1 MIYTY
6 PRDNITLLYEGVNAA
21 KMLLCGLGR
30 SFVYNIIGCNYD
42 PHTTPYRPALNS
54 SVTGDGKQPWYS
66 GPHYYGSTHIW
77 DKSKNHKYFDPEEDY
92 NLAWDEGQ
100 YVDLILC
107 VKYANPFQVGF
118 SSDTFYNN
126 PSLYTNGVLSSVP
139 LPQHTS
145 IACKY
150 IPRGVPM
157 YLSHYLRNT
166 EYHHYTVHIR
176 APNLI
181 YPNTA
186 SGRLESTVDILKTNY
201 PSEIK
206 SWTAQ
211 WFQTIRLVA
220 HTVRSDLMQNR
231 LLFKVDIIHSAST
244 QIMLVTND
252 RMSDEAINYYAQHSK
267 FIMTDDTLAP
277 LGLTFAFHPV
287 YASN

>member
-1 MIYTY
+1 MVNNHGTQVHT
-6 PRDNITLLYEGVNAA
+6 ITVA
-21 KMLLCGLGR
+21 
-30 SFVYNIIGCNYD
+30 
-42 PHTTPYRPALNS
+42 HT
-54 SVTGDGKQPWYS
+54 
-66 GPHYYGSTHIW
+66 HE
-77 DKSKNHKYFDPEEDY
+77 YFDPEEDY

-107 VKYANPFQVGF
+107 VKHANPFQVGF

-150 IPRGVPM
+150 ISRGVPM

-166 EYHHYTVHIR
+166 EYHHNTVHIR

-186 SGRLESTVDILKTNY
+186 SGRLESMVDIQKTNF

-206 SWTAQ
+206 PWTAQ
-211 WFQTIRLVA
+211 WFQTIRPVA
-220 HTVRSDLMQNR
+220 NTVRSDLTQNR

-244 QIMLVTND
+244 QITLVTND

-277 LGLTFAFHPV
+277 LGLTFVFHPV
-287 YASN
+287 YASNYLLWHHHQVQRCVQRFRPCYHLIKLADVMMQICSLI